1 MTSAHPLQLRKGL
14 ALALSAALTLTAG
27 SGCEPAATGSL
38 PTANRAASAGRYWQP
53 LPVSI
58 RVYPSTR
65 FIKESGRAVLE
76 ARFELYDDMGDPV
89 KSAGT
94 FRIELLSVDEAL
106 GNAPRRL
113 LYTWNAEV
121 LTLDQQR
128 EHYDP
133 ITRGYLFRLGVDD
146 LRIARQVTLL
156 KVTFSPVDRARLDA
170 EAVIKSDW

>member
-1 MTSAHPLQLRKGL
+1 MTSACPLHLRKGL
-14 ALALSAALTLTAG
+14 VLALSVALAVAVG
-27 SGCEPAATGSL
+27 PGCEPIATDPQSAAERT
-38 PTANRAASAGRYWQP
+38 PVASRYWQP

-65 FIKESGRAVLE
+65 FIKESGRAVLD

-113 LYTWNAEV
+113 LYTWNAQV